1 MRWDLSELAGYRV
14 HALDGNL
21 GRVADIYFDDVE
33 WRVRYLAVAG
43 RRKAQPRKFLL
54 TPEVISHIDRESGL
68 LSVNLKTAE
77 VHDSPAVL
85 GGLLTRQ
92 EEINLRAYYAWPDY
106 WAALGL
112 AQAVGPASAVDNPR
126 LHSLAEVQGY
136 RVLTA
141 GSTEDIGPLTELILN
156 DRAWKIYGIEVD
168 VSSWLPAGRVW
179 VRSADIEQVCRAAQ
193 KIDLSVRREAIAE
206 RPTPDRQVL
215 AVPGGEMVSAG
226 DGMFPSQPFEGP
238 SLA

>member
-33 WRVRYLAVAG
+33 WRVRYLAVTG

-68 LSVNLKTAE
+68 LSVNLRTAA

-92 EEINLRAYYAWPDY
+92 EEVNLRAYYGWPDY
-106 WAALGL
+106 WSALGL
-112 AQAVGPASAVDNPR
+112 APEEGPAPAFDNPR

-136 RVLTA
+136 RVLTV
-141 GSTEDIGPLTELILN
+141 GSAEDIGPLTELIIN
-156 DRAWKIYGIEVD
+156 DRTWKIHGIEVD

-179 VRSADIEQVCRAAQ
+179 VRSADIEQVCRAP
-193 KIDLSVRREAIAE
+193 KTIDLSVRRDAIAD
-206 RPTPDRQVL
+206 RPKPDLQVL
-215 AVPGGEMVSAG
+215 AGPGGEAVPAS
-226 DGMFPSQPFEGP
+226 DGMFPNQPFDGP
-238 SLA
+238 YLA